1 MQKSLDFQTI
11 IMTLQRYWA
20 EMGCLVWQPY
30 YTQVGAGTMNP
41 ATYLRVLGPE
51 PWNVAYVEPSVRPDD
66 GRYGD
71 NPYRFQQHYQFQV
84 ILKPDPGNPQEL
96 YLQSLQALGIDP
108 AEHDIRFVEDNW
120 ESPALGA
127 WGLGWEVWLDGQE
140 ITQFTYFQQ
149 AGGINLEPVSVEITY
164 GLERIA
170 MALQGNYHFKKIRWN
185 ENIMYGDIN
194 YMGEKEH
201 STYYFEIAGI
211 DRLREMYDLFE
222 KEAELA
228 LVNGLV
234 LPAHDYILKC
244 SHTFNILD
252 TRGAVGVTERQA
264 LFGRMRELARRA
276 AETYAAQREQLG
288 YPWLGTPAIAG
299 ASAATKEEEKTPSA
313 SSLPEKADFL
323 LEIGTEEL
331 PAADLRSA
339 LDQLQ
344 ESVPAMLDALRLD
357 HGAIQ
362 VLGTPRRLAVYVKDL
377 AGRQD
382 DQVSELKGP
391 PADRAFDQEGN
402 PTSAAL
408 GFARSKGISIDQ
420 LQKKEIDG
428 GEYLVVELHLEGKPI
443 SEVLPE
449 KLTELIADIRFNKS
463 MRWNESGVS
472 FSRPIRWLV
481 SLFDD
486 FAIPFTYADLTAGKS
501 SRGLRFSETDQ
512 HTLENAPAYFN
523 FLASQKIIANAD
535 ERKELI
541 KKQVMDLLASV
552 DAAAEIDA
560 GLLDEVNN
568 LVEAPT
574 ALLGTFNE
582 THLQLPAE
590 VLVGVMKK
598 HQRYFPVYS
607 KQGELMPYFITVRNG
622 SSQHLDIV
630 ARGNEEVIQAR
641 FADAAFFMREDSSKT
656 LEEMLPR
663 LESLIFQPAL
673 GSMRAKSDRVLAITK
688 KISKD
693 LGLSDQ
699 ECATAERAAYLSKAD
714 LATNM
719 VVEMTSLQG
728 TIGKFYALRD
738 GETPQVAQ
746 AIEEHYMPRQA
757 GGQSPQSKPGVA
769 VAIAD
774 RLDSIV
780 GLFAVNMA
788 PTGTKDPF
796 GLRRAAIGLLQNL
809 LDFGE
814 DFDLRMGIDIGAENQ
829 PVPVTA
835 EHRQAVFDFI
845 VGRLQNM
852 LLDNG
857 YRYDAVNAVLAAQG
871 NNPAAALRAVQSLEK
886 WAQNEDWNEI
896 LPAFSRCVRI
906 TRDLKQTFTIKPES
920 LVMQPTKDL
929 LAAVEKAEAA
939 LEKDRT
945 IDSFVK
951 AIKTLTPT
959 INMFFDQVLVMDKD
973 EQIKNNRLAILQRV
987 SGLSAGLADLSHM
1000 EGF

>member
-1 MQKSLDFQTI
+1 MHKSLDFQTI

-41 ATYLRVLGPE
+41 ATFLRVLGPE
-51 PWNVAYVEPSVRPDD
+51 PWNVAYVEPSIRPDD

-108 AEHDIRFVEDNW
+108 AQHDIRFVEDNW

-185 ENIMYGDIN
+185 ENIMYGDIH

-211 DRLREMYDLFE
+211 NRLREMYDLFE
-222 KEAELA
+222 KEAILA
-228 LVNGLV
+228 LENGLV

-264 LFGRMRELARRA
+264 LFGRMRDLARRT
-276 AETYAAQREQLG
+276 AETYSAQREQLG
-288 YPWLGTPAIAG
+288 YPWADTPAIAG
-299 ASAATKEEEKTPSA
+299 ATTVPVAKPQTPPAA
-313 SSLPEKADFL
+313 SLPDKADFL

-331 PAADLRSA
+331 PSADLQMA
-339 LDQLQ
+339 LEQMQ
-344 ESVPAMLDALRLD
+344 AAVPVMLEEVRLS
-357 HGAIQ
+357 HGDIQ
-362 VLGTPRRLAVYVKDL
+362 VLGTPRRLAILIKDL
-377 AGRQD
+377 AGRQV

-391 PADRAFDQEGN
+391 PANLAFDQEGN
-402 PTSAAL
+402 PTPAAL
-408 GFARSKGISIDQ
+408 GFARSKGITIDQ
-420 LQKKEIDG
+420 LQKKVIEG
-428 GEYLVVELHLEGKPI
+428 GEYLVAKIQMDGEPA
-443 SEVLPE
+443 SEILPK
-449 KLTELIADIRFNKS
+449 KLSQLVADIRFNKS
-463 MRWNESGVS
+463 MRWNASGVA

-481 SLFDD
+481 SLFGDTV
-486 FAIPFTYADLTAGKS
+486 IPFAYAGLVAGNT
-501 SRGLRFSETDQ
+501 SRGLRFSDKD
-512 HTLENAPAYFN
+512 HHAIKNASDYGD
-523 FLASQKIIANAD
+523 FLASHNIIAEPSAR
-535 ERKELI
+535 RKMI
-541 KKQVMDLLASV
+541 QSQVEKLLASV
-552 DAAAEIDA
+552 HADPSVDTD
-560 GLLDEVNN
+560 LLEEVNN

-574 ALLGTFNE
+574 ALIGTFDKK
-582 THLQLPAE
+582 HLELPAE

-607 KQGELMPYFITVRNG
+607 KQGKLMPYFITVRNG
-622 SSQHLDIV
+622 NDQHLAIV

-663 LESLIFQPAL
+663 LDSLIFQPTL

-688 KISKD
+688 VISKD

-699 ECATAERAAYLSKAD
+699 ECATAERAAHLSKAD

-738 GETPQVAQ
+738 GESPQVAQ

-757 GGQSPQSKPGVA
+757 GGKSPGTKPGLA

-774 RLDSIV
+774 RLDSLV
-780 GLFAVNMA
+780 GLFAVDMA

-809 LDFGE
+809 LE
-814 DFDLRMGIDIGAENQ
+814 HAVEFDLLKGIQIAAENQ
-829 PVPVTA
+829 PVPVKTK
-835 EHRQAVFDFI
+835 HQQAVYDFI
-845 VGRLQNM
+845 SGRLQNI
-852 LLDNG
+852 LLDEG
-857 YRYDAVNAVLAAQG
+857 YRYDAVNAVIAAQG
-871 NNPAAALRAVQSLEK
+871 NNPAATLRAVQALEK
-886 WAQNEDWNEI
+886 WSQNENWNEI

-906 TRDLKQTFTIKPES
+906 TRDIKQPLVVKPD
-920 LVMQPTKDL
+920 LLRMQETKDL
-929 LAAVEKAEAA
+929 LSAVEEAEAA

-945 IDSFVK
+945 IDSFVNAMK
-951 AIKTLTPT
+951 NLTPT
-959 INMFFDQVLVMDKD
+959 INTFFDNVLVMDKD
-973 EQIKNNRLAILQRV
+973 DQLKNNRLSVLQRI